1 MKIPRNVET
10 IGLAAVL
17 ALSLSGPAL
26 AEGSRYDL
34 PRDYDSEISPAKAYL
49 EMGAGD
55 SVLID
60 VRRLKE
66 YRAGHPYDDASGIH
80 AYNAPYPNRVGSG
93 DATPQELYDEVYDII
108 FNREGGDENT
118 PITTLCRTGFR
129 SVLAGNILANPSAYG
144 ITGPAFTNVRNIW
157 EGFVG
162 RYKEANVNPLGYDPD
177 EEGGVGHIPRGDD
190 KGKKGVPHTL
200 LAHEELHHKYL
211 DLNNDDVLSDDVA
224 DVCTEQADMNPDKD
238 GWRNFQ
244 ELPTSTAIV
253 TQYAYQQNVNF
264 DQYTTCTA
272 PAP

>member
-1 MKIPRNVET
+1 MKILRNIET

-17 ALSLSGPAL
+17 ALSISGQAL

-34 PRDYDSEISPAKAYL
+34 PRDYTSEISPYQAYL
-49 EMGAGD
+49 EMKEGK

-66 YRAGHPYDDASGIH
+66 YRAGHPYAEGGVQKH

-93 DATPQELYDEVYDII
+93 DVTPQELYDEVLDII
-108 FNREGGDENT
+108 GRESGDFDT

-129 SVLAGNILANPSAYG
+129 SVLAANILTNPSDYG
-144 ITGPAFTNVRNIW
+144 IEGQAFTNVRNIW

-177 EEGGVGHIPRGDD
+177 EEGGVGHIPRGDG
-190 KGKKGVPHTL
+190 KGKKGVPQTL

-211 DLNNDDVLSDDVA
+211 DLDNDGFLSSDAA
-224 DVCTEQADMNPDKD
+224 DVCTEQKDANPDKD

-244 ELPTSTAIV
+244 GLPTSEVVVAK
-253 TQYAYQQNVNF
+253 YAYEMNVGF
-264 DQYTTCTA
+264 PEYTTCTA
-272 PAP
+272 P

>member
-1 MKIPRNVET
+1 MKILRNVET

-17 ALSLSGPAL
+17 ALSLSSPAL

-34 PRDYDSEISPAKAYL
+34 PRAYDSEISPAKAYF

-66 YRAGHPYDDASGIH
+66 YRVGHPYAADGAQVH

-108 FNREGGDENT
+108 FIREGGDETT

-129 SVLAGNILANPSAYG
+129 SVLAGNILAEPDKYG
-144 ITGPAFTNVRNIW
+144 ISGPAFTNVRNIW

-177 EEGGVGHIPRGDD
+177 EEGGVGHIPRSDG

-211 DLNNDDVLSDDVA
+211 DLNNDGLLSNDAA

-253 TQYAYQQNVNF
+253 AQYAYQQKV
-264 DQYTTCTA
+264 DWDGYTECTN
-272 PAP
+272 P